1 MTSDNSPKAVVTGA
15 GSGIGLATGRRL
27 VREGFSVTAIDRD
40 EVGLDRAAA
49 EGMTPLKADLASV
62 GDRDKAVQAAQG
74 SRCLVNAAGIIVL
87 KPILD
92 VTIEDLEA
100 VYRVN
105 VHAVW
110 DLTARIGSA
119 MTAGGSIVNLSS
131 SSAKLASTT
140 EAAAYASTKAA
151 VLSLTRS
158 FAYAFAANDDRV
170 NAVCP
175 GIIDTPMQD
184 AVLAKVAAARGI
196 SVGELVDARNATV
209 PLKRAA
215 SADECAA
222 TIWFLLSPESSYMTG
237 QAVNVTG
244 GLVMH

>member
-1 MTSDNSPKAVVTGA
+1 MTSVKSPKAVVTGA

-40 EVGLDRAAA
+40 EIGLERAAA
-49 EGMTPLKADLASV
+49 EGMTPLKADLSSAD
-62 GDRDKAVQAAQG
+62 DRDKVVEAAQG

-87 KPILD
+87 KPILE

-119 MTAGGSIVNLSS
+119 MTAGGSIVNLSC

-158 FAYAFAANDDRV
+158 FAYAFAAQDVRV

-196 SVGELVDARNATV
+196 PVAELVDARNATV

-237 QAVNVTG
+237 QAINVTG

>member
-1 MTSDNSPKAVVTGA
+1 
-15 GSGIGLATGRRL
+15 
-27 VREGFSVTAIDRD
+27 
-40 EVGLDRAAA
+40 
-49 EGMTPLKADLASV
+49 
-62 GDRDKAVQAAQG
+62 
-74 SRCLVNAAGIIVL
+74 VL
-87 KPILD
+87 TPILD

-100 VYRVN
+100 VYRIN

-119 MTAGGSIVNLSS
+119 MTAGSSTVNLSS

-140 EAAAYASTKAA
+140 DAAAYASTKAA

-158 FAYAFAANDDRV
+158 FAYAFAANGIRV
-170 NAVCP
+170 NAICA

-196 SVGELVDARNATV
+196 PVTELIDARNATV
-209 PLKRAA
+209 PLDRAA

-222 TIWFLLSPESSYMTG
+222 MIWFLLSSETSYMTG
-237 QAVNVTG
+237 QAINVTG